1 MDVVFLCIQTMVW
14 LPVYEIF
21 NMHLDVDAC
30 MEGGG
35 GGGWVGLSKHCK
47 RVCAES

>member
-21 NMHLDVDAC
+21 SMHIDVDAC
-30 MEGGG
+30 MGV
-35 GGGWVGLSKHCK
+35 GGGWVGGA
-47 RVCAES
+47 VQTP